1 MRKIIIMTGIW
12 VLLISAVIQTGRN
25 QVAWAEEGNFLFSS
39 ISNNTWVLDKSTR
52 QLILFNF
59 EKSDE
64 IWKSQPLIIPEGF
77 TLNECKL
84 KAVGV
89 RGTSVFLSD
98 TSSGLLTFYNARKN
112 GIIMKFKV
120 VNIKEELK

>member
-12 VLLISAVIQTGRN
+12 VILISAVIQTGSN
-25 QVAWAEEGNFLFSS
+25 QAVWAEEGNFLFSS
-39 ISNNTWVLDKSTR
+39 ISNNIWALDKSTR
-52 QLILFNF
+52 QLILVNF

-77 TLNECKL
+77 NLNECKL

-89 RGTSVFLSD
+89 RGTAVFLAD
-98 TSSGLLTFYNARKN
+98 TSSGLVTFYDAQKN
-112 GIIMKFKV
+112 GTVMKFKV